1 VLLTKV
7 DLADALGFKRD
18 VALQNVRRIAPQ
30 ARVIEISARSG
41 EGVQEWYAFLR
52 SLSPAP

>member
-1 VLLTKV
+1 V